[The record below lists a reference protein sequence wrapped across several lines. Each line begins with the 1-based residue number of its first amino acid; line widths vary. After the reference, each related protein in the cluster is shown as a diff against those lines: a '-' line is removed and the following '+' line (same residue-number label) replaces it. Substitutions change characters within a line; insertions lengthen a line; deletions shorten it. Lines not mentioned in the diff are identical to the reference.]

1 MSVQSLTPGQGEGPS
16 VFTWPRV
23 QAVIE
28 KEWAEVTKNKMILWS
43 MALIPI
49 LLVGMILATDYFM
62 LRVPAE
68 EQEDDISELPIP
80 EQLSHLLPYEAFI
93 IQMNEQFMFY
103 LFIIPTMLP
112 VYIAAYSI
120 IGEKQTKTLEPLL
133 ATPISTWELLVGKS
147 VVATAPAVVLTW
159 MSYIVTLVGLRLI
172 ASPTVFLYSVRSVW
186 ILAMLLFSP
195 LLAFLSVLCG
205 VIISS
210 RINDP
215 HRAADYRGT
224 RRADHGREHGCAGR
238 MGLCQPPSGSVR
250 DDGNRSSG
258 SARALL
264 CGQAFPARDHLDS
277 LEVNHLSGT
286 SPA

>member
-215 HRAADYRGT
+215 RTAQQITGVLVVPIMGVSMAVLAGWVFVSLQVVLYATMVTAVLDLLVLYFAVKLFQRETILT
-224 RRADHGREHGCAGR
+224 RWK
-238 MGLCQPPSGSVR
+238 
-250 DDGNRSSG
+250 
-258 SARALL
+258 
-264 CGQAFPARDHLDS
+264 
-277 LEVNHLSGT
+277 
-286 SPA
+286 